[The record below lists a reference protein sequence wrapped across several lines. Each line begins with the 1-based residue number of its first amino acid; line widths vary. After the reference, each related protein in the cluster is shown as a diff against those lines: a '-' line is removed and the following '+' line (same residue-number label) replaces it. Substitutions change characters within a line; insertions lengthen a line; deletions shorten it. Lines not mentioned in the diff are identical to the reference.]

1 MPVRMK
7 KTKKYEKFYKCE
19 NSSSKNID
27 SEIEDFTI
35 ENPIVNACYFDRFL
49 PAHFV
54 GKFAWFWSEIRMF
67 ERTFHA
73 FIKIFI
79 FFSFFHSNRH
89 EKLLL
94 PMSRQSPLAQNLHT
108 FEFSTNN

>member
-1 MPVRMK
+1 MWRFWGLVRHRKQQFSMPVRMK
-7 KTKKYEKFYKCE
+7 KTQKYEKFYKCE

-54 GKFAWFWSEIRMF
+54 GKFAWFCPEIRMF

-73 FIKIFI
+73 FINFFI
-79 FFSFFHSNRH
+79 FFM
-89 EKLLL
+89 LA
-94 PMSRQSPLAQNLHT
+94 MSRQSPEPPHIRI
-108 FEFSTNN
+108 

>member
-1 MPVRMK
+1 MK
-7 KTKKYEKFYKCE
+7 NFIHVKIPLP
-19 NSSSKNID
+19 KNID

-49 PAHFV
+49 PAHSV
-54 GKFAWFWSEIRMF
+54 KKFAWFWPEIRMF

-94 PMSRQSPLAQNLHT
+94 VKIRD
-108 FEFSTNN
+108 F